1 MHIHHVT
8 PEQIKALAD
17 VFGGDEQLARQIAEE
32 ALEALEA
39 LEAKDGKQI
48 ESKASDTAVGYKKGR
63 PSILAEM
70 LSQAHKSSDESILTQ
85 VLKGTYRD

>member
-17 VFGGDEQLARQIAEE
+17 VFGGDEQLARQIAE
-32 ALEALEA
+32 EALEA